1 MPLRTVLLL
10 VLLLAVAL
18 FAALN
23 WSAFLAPTTLS
34 LGVTEVQAPLGL
46 ILLGLI
52 AFITALFLAYLVY
65 LQTTV
70 LMESRR
76 HAKELQVQ
84 RELADQAEASRFTEL
99 RAHLDSRLT
108 EMENSLS
115 AELGEMRGSAQGSMR
130 GSGQDS
136 AQDFLPGPMRDSMG
150 GPTPDRPDR

>member
-10 VLLLAVAL
+10 ILLVAVAL

-23 WSAFLAPTTLS
+23 WTAFLAPTTLS

-52 AFITALFLAYLVY
+52 AFITALFLGYLVY

-99 RAHLDSRLT
+99 RTHLDSRLD
-108 EMENSLS
+108 EIENSLG
-115 AELGEMRGSAQGSMR
+115 AQLGEMRGSVR
-130 GSGQDS
+130 GHM
-136 AQDFLPGPMRDSMG
+136 PE
-150 GPTPDRPDR
+150 RPER